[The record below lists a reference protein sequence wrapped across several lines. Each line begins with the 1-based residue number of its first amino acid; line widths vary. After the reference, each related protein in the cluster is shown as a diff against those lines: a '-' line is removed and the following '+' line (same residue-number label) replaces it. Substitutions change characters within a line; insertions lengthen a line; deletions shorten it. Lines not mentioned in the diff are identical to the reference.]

1 MKKLMIMIAILI
13 GFSATA
19 QAKEINLGCE
29 TTRVEGKKANFDLYL
44 NTEKM
49 TGTKSDVDYRGKL
62 AVQSDAYVLVI
73 SVPNNTGD
81 LEIRRVQINRADLSV
96 VESFKME
103 IAGMEINRAFE
114 GSCVIKEA
122 PKNQI

>member
-29 TTRVEGKKANFDLYL
+29 VTRVEGKKFNFDLYL

-49 TGTKSDVDYRGKL
+49 TGTHSDEDYRGKL

-73 SVPNNTGD
+73 STPRSSGD
-81 LEIRRVQINRADLSV
+81 LNIKRVEINRADLSV
-96 VESFKME
+96 IESFKMK

>member
-29 TTRVEGKKANFDLYL
+29 STRVDGAVKNWDLYL

-49 TGTKSDVDYRGKL
+49 TGTKSDEEYRGKL

-73 SVPNNTGD
+73 NIPNTTGD
-81 LEIRRVQINRADLSV
+81 INIRRVQINRADLSV
-96 VESFKME
+96 VETFEMTV
-103 IAGMEINRAFE
+103 AGMALNKVFK
-114 GSCVIKEA
+114 GNCVIKKA
-122 PKNQI
+122 PENQI